1 MTRPL
6 DIAIVGLAGCYA
18 GARDARAF
26 WQNILDKVDAVADA
40 SPEWTGPYFEPNTTA
55 NDRTYTTKGGF
66 LRELA
71 EVNPMEFGVLPSIA
85 EGGDPDHLMA
95 LKHVRDA
102 LLDAGY
108 LGGKQTFDP
117 ERAGVV
123 IGRGTYGNRA
133 MACVLSRGL
142 FLDQAMEL
150 ARSLRPDLS
159 AADLAELRQHFRG
172 QLPPYNADMVG
183 PTTPNVIAGLIA
195 NRLNLMGPNYIVDAA
210 SASTLFAL
218 DAAVRELISGRC
230 DLMLAGGVQSHKAE
244 SADNAVPAL
253 QVGETVIVTAADL
266 VRRKTDPP
274 KRYTEADLVKALE
287 SEGIGRPS
295 TYAAIM
301 EKIGGYGYVE
311 QQKIGK
317 RDVLLPTKSAC
328 GLLSKALSLSC
339 GSLASTPSWNFI
351 HSRGTERNK
360 VGRARRRSAENVASD
375 SLKKTWKPWRRE
387 LAKTTAPSNTCASG
401 R

>member
-1 MTRPL
+1 MLAAAASAALAITESRTHTVSLSAIRMTRPL

-18 GARDARAF
+18 GARNARAF

-55 NDRTYTTKGGF
+55 NDRTHTTKRGF

-195 NRLNLMGPNYIVDAA
+195 NRLNLMGPNY
-210 SASTLFAL
+210 
-218 DAAVRELISGRC
+218 
-230 DLMLAGGVQSHKAE
+230 
-244 SADNAVPAL
+244 
-253 QVGETVIVTAADL
+253 
-266 VRRKTDPP
+266 
-274 KRYTEADLVKALE
+274 
-287 SEGIGRPS
+287 
-295 TYAAIM
+295 
-301 EKIGGYGYVE
+301 
-311 QQKIGK
+311 
-317 RDVLLPTKSAC
+317 
-328 GLLSKALSLSC
+328 
-339 GSLASTPSWNFI
+339 
-351 HSRGTERNK
+351 
-360 VGRARRRSAENVASD
+360 RRRRLRLDPVRSRRSGARTHLRALRPDACRRRAVA
-375 SLKKTWKPWRRE
+375 
-387 LAKTTAPSNTCASG
+387 
-401 R
+401 